1 MVYIIYDDYIQNKL
15 DFHKM
20 IMPSMSQVTLTVD
33 RRKMWMLYKL
43 YFPPPPVAV
52 ALNSLPPSG

>member
-43 YFPPPPVAV
+43 YFPPPCG
-52 ALNSLPPSG
+52 SCFK

>member
-15 DFHKM
+15 DFHKI

-43 YFPPPPVAV
+43 YFSPPVAV